1 MSEAEQTAGAI
12 PQRLFDTRQPFDLT
26 DEMQARVEELGL
38 ETHACDGRTVI
49 GSPLDSDAAKVR

>member
-1 MSEAEQTAGAI
+1 MSEAEQPAAEM

-38 ETHACDGRTVI
+38 EKAEIKALREQNVI
-49 GSPLDSDAAKVR
+49 